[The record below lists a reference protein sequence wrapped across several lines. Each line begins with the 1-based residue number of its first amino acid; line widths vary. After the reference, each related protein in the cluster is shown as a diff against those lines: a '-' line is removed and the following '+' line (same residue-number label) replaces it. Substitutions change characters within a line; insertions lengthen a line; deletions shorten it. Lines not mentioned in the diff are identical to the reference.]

1 MMFGGAAA
9 IQPMR
14 HRQFAAQMSPQLTAR
29 LGRQS
34 SFWNRRRH
42 GTVPRAGTAR
52 RGGGLLQWLMG
63 NESESSTSARKTV
76 ASRRLRSAGADGNV
90 EPAKDL
96 PIQVTSTESKML
108 ALWDDHAYYTILVLL
123 GLTTPLPDQ
132 QTAIFVTRL
141 MQNQDNIGY
150 LFVPR
155 FGKDAANKVAGL
167 LKVHIELAA
176 KVIRANLPS
185 TEGAS
190 SEKASEEWDKNA
202 TQIGEALY
210 GLQQK
215 TGRLFPTKQQWID
228 TMIKHLRTLT
238 AVVTAQ
244 IRKEFA
250 EMAKSTEPYV
260 AHVRHLAMDLA
271 KLVSGPPVGLTT
283 AFISPLGWPMGFVAA
298 RPTPSYTYAYR
309 PIESSEIIPEYS
321 PFPTTTTSNA
331 PPYRLRTRTVY
342 NFD

>member
-1 MMFGGAAA
+1 MMDKKLPVNHGAMLHGYDHRVRRGARAGGCGCGCEHKMGGCGCGPDCPGCDCNREGGNFDVMFGGAAA

-185 TEGAS
+185 TEGA
-190 SEKASEEWDKNA
+190 
-202 TQIGEALY
+202 
-210 GLQQK
+210 
-215 TGRLFPTKQQWID
+215 
-228 TMIKHLRTLT
+228 
-238 AVVTAQ
+238 
-244 IRKEFA
+244 
-250 EMAKSTEPYV
+250 
-260 AHVRHLAMDLA
+260 
-271 KLVSGPPVGLTT
+271 
-283 AFISPLGWPMGFVAA
+283 
-298 RPTPSYTYAYR
+298 
-309 PIESSEIIPEYS
+309 
-321 PFPTTTTSNA
+321 
-331 PPYRLRTRTVY
+331 
-342 NFD
+342 